1 MASMDGACG
10 GIFLISKPMS
20 WTAQHPAAPHWS
32 PSPSP
37 TPHWALAPVNA
48 RGTGW
53 ERVVWP
59 SGWLHTGKGQAILQG
74 GGSRCSGLCPV
85 AERQENAQ
93 LSERKAKG
101 FPGPPG
107 PSPPHGDQSN
117 GQCQTPP
124 APLPLSPAQPGQRA
138 FRSSLLPGSCG
149 RWLRGTPLCP
159 GPGARLAETGA
170 SVKSPPWG
178 KPPALK
184 PGDPSPSAAAS
195 FPEAG
200 GTFWVPSTVPCSD

>member
-1 MASMDGACG
+1 MPERNPAAGSMASMDGACG

-20 WTAQHPAAPHWS
+20 WTAQHPAAPHWP

-85 AERQENAQ
+85 AERQENAHVCQ
-93 LSERKAKG
+93 REKPRAS
-101 FPGPPG
+101 PGPQAPR
-107 PSPPHGDQSN
+107 PHTETRAMGSDKL
-117 GQCQTPP
+117 
-124 APLPLSPAQPGQRA
+124 PLPRCPSAPHSRDKGPFAAPCCLAAVAAGCVGHRSVLAPGLA
-138 FRSSLLPGSCG
+138 
-149 RWLRGTPLCP
+149 WLRLEH
-159 GPGARLAETGA
+159 L
-170 SVKSPPWG
+170 
-178 KPPALK
+178 
-184 PGDPSPSAAAS
+184 
-195 FPEAG
+195 
-200 GTFWVPSTVPCSD
+200 